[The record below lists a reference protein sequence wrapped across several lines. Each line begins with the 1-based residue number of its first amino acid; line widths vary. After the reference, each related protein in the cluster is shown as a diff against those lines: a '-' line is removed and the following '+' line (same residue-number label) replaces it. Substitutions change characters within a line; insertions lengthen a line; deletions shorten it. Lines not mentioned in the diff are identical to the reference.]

1 MKNIVNFNKISKE
14 KLYEL
19 YIEEVK
25 KYEALEAKYFKL
37 ELELADKVKKLE
49 EVNFQLVQRNKT
61 LFGKKR
67 EINNNDS
74 NDFNEAENNKVKEE
88 SNKRNRFKE
97 NNTLTRD
104 FLEKHYSEVVVLTP
118 DEIKWNKDLIKIGE
132 DVTFKVE

>member
-25 KYEALEAKYFKL
+25 KYEALEAKYLKL

-61 LFGKKR
+61 LFGKK
-67 EINNNDS
+67 
-74 NDFNEAENNKVKEE
+74 KK
-88 SNKRNRFKE
+88 
-97 NNTLTRD
+97 
-104 FLEKHYSEVVVLTP
+104 
-118 DEIKWNKDLIKIGE
+118 
-132 DVTFKVE
+132 